1 MKNKITEDSKIVVR
15 NGDDFKLKHFNT
27 SYNAGYENEKSIKNR
42 LESYKEEIAKLQDK
56 LYAQGKHSILLILQA
71 IDASGKDSCIKHV
84 LSGINPQGCFVT
96 AFKQPTPEELSHDF
110 LWRTNKA
117 LPAKGMI
124 GVFNRSYYEEVLVTK
139 VHPEFILKQNL
150 PGINGLNNID
160 EKFWKNRYRSINEM
174 ERHLVKNGTII
185 IKIFLNMSKE
195 EQKVRFLERTTDPS
209 KKWKFNIGDLNERKL
224 WNSYQKAYE
233 DMIKQTSTKHA
244 PWHIIPADNQWVSR
258 VIVGDILLE
267 VLEGLNL
274 AYPEL
279 SKDAL
284 AQIEQGKNELRAE
297 TLKKTK

>member
-1 MKNKITEDSKIVVR
+1 MKNKITEDSKIVVS

-27 SYNAGYENEKSIKNR
+27 SYNAGYENEKSIKNS

-195 EQKVRFLERTTDPS
+195 EQKVRFLERTTDPT